1 MAAAINVRLQG
12 LTKRFGPTLA
22 LNDVSL
28 TALGGEVHAVTG
40 ENGAGKSTLMKM
52 LGGVHHPDA
61 GQILI
66 DGQPV
71 RLPNPRAARAAGIAT
86 VFQELTVI
94 PSLTVAENIHLGHEP
109 RRWGLLDRKR
119 MRRQAE
125 HVLRRLDMP
134 IDPDTPCRDLSLG
147 AQQMVE
153 VGKGLV
159 GDARVFIF
167 DEPTAALNKAEV
179 DKLAALIAQLRA
191 EGKAVFYI
199 SHRME
204 EIFRFCQTVTV
215 LKDCQWVA
223 TEPAQNL
230 DAQRLVALMVG
241 RAVSDLYPSRPALG
255 EASTALA
262 VRRLAVRPGQ
272 PPLAFTLRRG
282 EILGM
287 AGLEGQGQREILR
300 TLAGGLP
307 THDADVLHGPHPL
320 PLGKGVP
327 AVVAHGVALV
337 PEERKSEG
345 LYLGLSSRTNM
356 ELGLQRL
363 RKPWQRAVRE
373 PKAVEAMAEQ
383 LHLQDG
389 NLDALAG
396 ALSGGNQQKVML
408 GRWLVAGVDVL
419 LIEQPTR
426 GVDVGAKA
434 EIYRVLREFCAQGGA
449 VLAVSGD
456 LPELLG
462 LCDRLLVV
470 RDACIVADLSAEGA
484 TEEQIMEWALPP
496 LTNPL
501 KAAA

>member
-1 MAAAINVRLQG
+1 MAAAITVGLQG
-12 LTKRFGPTLA
+12 LTKRFGSTLA
-22 LNDVSL
+22 LSGVSL
-28 TALGGEVHAVTG
+28 TAHGGEVHAVTG

-52 LGGVHHPDA
+52 LGGVHQPDA

-66 DGQPV
+66 DGQAV
-71 RLPNPRAARAAGIAT
+71 RLPDPHAARAAGVAT

-94 PSLTVAENIHLGHEP
+94 PTLTVAENIHLGHEP
-109 RRWGLLDRKR
+109 LRLGLLDRER
-119 MRRQAE
+119 MRRQARE
-125 HVLRRLDMP
+125 VLARLDMP
-134 IDPDTPCRDLSLG
+134 IHPDTPCGELG
-147 AQQMVE
+147 LGERQMVE
-153 VGKGLV
+153 VAKGLV
-159 GDARVFIF
+159 SDARVFIF

-191 EGKAVFYI
+191 EGKVVFYI

-215 LKDCQWVA
+215 LKDGQWVA
-223 TEPAQNL
+223 TEPAHTL

-241 RAVSDLYPSRPALG
+241 RAVSDLYPPRPPKVETPPALD
-255 EASTALA
+255 
-262 VRRLAVRPGQ
+262 VRRLPVRAGQ
-272 PPLAFTLRRG
+272 PPLSFQLRRG

-300 TLAGGLP
+300 TLAGALP
-307 THDADVLHGPHPL
+307 AHGAEVLHGTAPL
-320 PLGKGVP
+320 PLGRGVP
-327 AVVAHGVALV
+327 AVVARGVALV

-363 RKPWQRAVRE
+363 RMPWQRAARE
-373 PKAVEAMAEQ
+373 PRVVEAMAAQ
-383 LHLQDG
+383 LHLQEG

-434 EIYRVLREFCAQGGA
+434 EIYRVLRDFCAQGGA

-470 RDACIVADLSAEGA
+470 RDAQIVADLPAEGA

-496 LTNPL
+496 IDSQK
-501 KAAA
+501 KAA

>member
-1 MAAAINVRLQG
+1 VAAAITVGLQG
-12 LTKRFGPTLA
+12 LTKRFGSTLA
-22 LNDVSL
+22 LSGVSL
-28 TALGGEVHAVTG
+28 TAHGGEVHAVTG

-52 LGGVHHPDA
+52 LGGVHQPDA

-66 DGQPV
+66 DGQAV
-71 RLPNPRAARAAGIAT
+71 RLPDPHAARAAGVAT

-94 PSLTVAENIHLGHEP
+94 PTLTVAENIHLGHEP
-109 RRWGLLDRKR
+109 QRLGLLDRER
-119 MRRQAE
+119 MRRQARE
-125 HVLRRLDMP
+125 VLARLDMP
-134 IDPDTPCRDLSLG
+134 IHPDTPCGELG
-147 AQQMVE
+147 LGERQMVE
-153 VGKGLV
+153 VAKGLV
-159 GDARVFIF
+159 SDARVFIF

-191 EGKAVFYI
+191 EGKVVFYI
-199 SHRME
+199 SHRLE

-215 LKDCQWVA
+215 LKDGQWVA
-223 TEPAQNL
+223 TEPAHTL

-241 RAVSDLYPSRPALG
+241 RAVSDLYPPRPARS
-255 EASTALA
+255 EAPPALD
-262 VRRLAVRPGQ
+262 VRRLPVRSGQ

-300 TLAGGLP
+300 TLAGALP
-307 THDADVLHGPHPL
+307 AHGADVLHGTTPL
-320 PLGKGVP
+320 PLGRGVP
-327 AVVAHGVALV
+327 AVVARGVALV

-345 LYLGLSSRTNM
+345 LYLSLSSRTNM

-363 RKPWQRAVRE
+363 RMPWQRAARE
-373 PKAVEAMAEQ
+373 PQVVEAMAAQ

-434 EIYRVLREFCAQGGA
+434 EIYRVLRDFCAQGGA

-470 RDACIVADLSAEGA
+470 RDAQIVADLPAEGA

-496 LTNPL
+496 IAAEK
-501 KAAA
+501 KAA

>member
-1 MAAAINVRLQG
+1 MAAAITVGLQG
-12 LTKRFGPTLA
+12 LTKRFGSTLA
-22 LNDVSL
+22 LSGVSL
-28 TALGGEVHAVTG
+28 TAHGGEVHAVTG

-52 LGGVHHPDA
+52 LGGVHQPDA

-66 DGQPV
+66 DGQAV
-71 RLPNPRAARAAGIAT
+71 RLPDPHAARAAGVAT

-94 PSLTVAENIHLGHEP
+94 PTLTVAENIHLGHEP
-109 RRWGLLDRKR
+109 LRLGLLDRER
-119 MRRQAE
+119 MRRQARE
-125 HVLRRLDMP
+125 VLARLDMP
-134 IDPDTPCRDLSLG
+134 IHPDTPCGELG
-147 AQQMVE
+147 LGERQMVE
-153 VGKGLV
+153 VAKGLV
-159 GDARVFIF
+159 SDARVFIF

-191 EGKAVFYI
+191 EGKVVFYI

-215 LKDCQWVA
+215 LKDGQWVA
-223 TEPAQNL
+223 TEPAHTL

-241 RAVSDLYPSRPALG
+241 RAVSDLYPPRPARTEG
-255 EASTALA
+255 PPALD
-262 VRRLAVRPGQ
+262 VRRLPVRAGQ
-272 PPLAFTLRRG
+272 PPLSFQLRRG

-300 TLAGGLP
+300 TLAGALP
-307 THDADVLHGPHPL
+307 AHGAEVLHGTAPL
-320 PLGKGVP
+320 PLGRGVP
-327 AVVAHGVALV
+327 AVVARGVALV

-363 RKPWQRAVRE
+363 RMPWQRAARE
-373 PKAVEAMAEQ
+373 PRVVEAMAAQ
-383 LHLQDG
+383 LHLQEG

-434 EIYRVLREFCAQGGA
+434 EIYRVLRDFCAQGGA

-470 RDACIVADLSAEGA
+470 RDAQIVADLPAEGA

-496 LTNPL
+496 IDSQK
-501 KAAA
+501 KAA

>member
-1 MAAAINVRLQG
+1 MAAAITVGLQG
-12 LTKRFGPTLA
+12 LTKRFGSTLA
-22 LNDVSL
+22 LSGVSL
-28 TALGGEVHAVTG
+28 TAHGGEVHAVTG

-52 LGGVHHPDA
+52 LGGVHQPDA

-71 RLPNPRAARAAGIAT
+71 RLPDPHAARAAGVAT

-94 PSLTVAENIHLGHEP
+94 PTLTVAENIHLGHEP
-109 RRWGLLDRKR
+109 RRLGLLDRER
-119 MRRQAE
+119 MRRQARE
-125 HVLRRLDMP
+125 VLARLDMP
-134 IDPDTPCRDLSLG
+134 IHPDTPCGELG
-147 AQQMVE
+147 LGERQMVE
-153 VGKGLV
+153 VAKGLV
-159 GDARVFIF
+159 SDARVFIF

-191 EGKAVFYI
+191 EGKVVFYI

-215 LKDCQWVA
+215 LKDGQWVA
-223 TEPAQNL
+223 TEPAHTL

-241 RAVSDLYPSRPALG
+241 RAVSDLYPPRPPKVETLPALD
-255 EASTALA
+255 
-262 VRRLAVRPGQ
+262 VRRLPVRAGQ
-272 PPLAFTLRRG
+272 PPLSFQLRRG

-300 TLAGGLP
+300 TLAGALP
-307 THDADVLHGPHPL
+307 AHGADVLHGTAPL
-320 PLGKGVP
+320 PLGRGVP
-327 AVVAHGVALV
+327 AVVARGVALV

-363 RKPWQRAVRE
+363 RMPWQRAARE
-373 PKAVEAMAEQ
+373 PQVVEAMAAQ

-434 EIYRVLREFCAQGGA
+434 EIYRVLRDFCAQGGA

-470 RDACIVADLSAEGA
+470 RDAQIVADLPAEGA

-496 LTNPL
+496 IDSQK
-501 KAAA
+501 KAA